1 MACLAYAHCREVG
14 GLIAANLREEWAG
27 GDRREERHTRE
38 KKRKLPLRVAQATSP
53 SNLSPDFT
61 RQIIQGGSLTLH
73 VLIGNVSVTDGFLF
87 SLSFCGPL
95 ISTKCKLDLVT
106 GTVYKVQHV

>member
-1 MACLAYAHCREVG
+1 M
-14 GLIAANLREEWAG
+14 ISANLREEWAG

-38 KKRKLPLRVAQATSP
+38 KKRKLPFRVAQATSP
-53 SNLSPDFT
+53 SNLSLDFT

-73 VLIGNVSVTDGFLF
+73 VLIGNAPVIGSFLF

-95 ISTKCKLDLVT
+95 ISTKCKVDLVT
-106 GTVYKVQHV
+106 GTVHKVHHV